1 MSLKNGNAKR
11 GDARDFDPFD
21 PPSLAE
27 ISERIL
33 ETMTRQKEKCE
44 RAIERGED
52 VMKNRATL
60 REVKKIMK
68 TARAVR
74 KVDGGGEDG

>member
-1 MSLKNGNAKR
+1 MSLKNGNAAR

-33 ETMTRQKEKCE
+33 ETMARQKEKCE

-74 KVDGGGEDG
+74 RVSGAEG